1 MKIIIA
7 GLRNFTDYNLLK
19 TTINNLLDKSNI
31 TITEVVSGGAN
42 GVDKLGEQYATE
54 YNIPIRRFN
63 ADWNKYGN
71 AAGPIRNKQMAEYA
85 DRLIAFWDNKS
96 RGTGSMIK
104 LAKNNKLKVYIK
116 QI

>member
-7 GLRNFTDYNLLK
+7 GLRNFTEYDLLK
-19 TTINNLLDKSNI
+19 TTINNLLAKSNT

-42 GVDKLGEQYATE
+42 GADKLGEQYAVE
-54 YNIPIRRFN
+54 YNIPIKRFN

-71 AAGPIRNKQMAEYA
+71 AAGPIRNKQMAEYS
-85 DRLIAFWDNKS
+85 DRLIAFWDGKS

-104 LAKNNKLKVYIK
+104 LAKKNNLKTFVK